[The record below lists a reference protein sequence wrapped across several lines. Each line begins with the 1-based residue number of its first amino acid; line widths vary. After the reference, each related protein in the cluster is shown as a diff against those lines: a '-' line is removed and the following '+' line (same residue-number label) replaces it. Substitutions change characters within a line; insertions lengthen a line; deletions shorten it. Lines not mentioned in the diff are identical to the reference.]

1 MSPMGP
7 EDSIEGVAD
16 VTRAYE
22 RAHFDEQPP
31 AHVDRAILAAARRR
45 RGPRLAAFV
54 PAFALAA
61 TVVLSF
67 SLVLRSG
74 MFGSGRVEAPVARD
88 PAPVTEVRQ
97 SSDRTDQDLPRDT
110 ELDTLSPG
118 AGFVDAPQE
127 EGLPSTPTPRR
138 ERAVNEPAP
147 AAIQERAQPAVPDAN
162 PSSAATANFEAPSVQ
177 GPRASPT
184 LEAELEESAVLRST
198 VAGGTVEDCR
208 TTGSGS
214 PAEWLECISRQLA
227 RGSEDIAR
235 AELDTFAQTHPD
247 YPLPEGLQALR
258 EP

>member
-22 RAHFDEQPP
+22 SAHFDEQPP

-45 RGPRLAAFV
+45 RGPRLASFV

-74 MFGSGRVEAPVARD
+74 MLGSGRVEAPVARD
-88 PAPVTEVRQ
+88 PVPATEVRQ
-97 SSDRTDQDLPRDT
+97 NNDRADQDSPRDDR

-118 AGFVDAPQE
+118 TGFVDAPQE
-127 EGLPSTPTPRR
+127 EGLPSTPTLRR
-138 ERAVNEPAP
+138 ERALNEPAP
-147 AAIQERAQPAVPDAN
+147 AAIQESAQPDAD
-162 PSSAATANFEAPSVQ
+162 PGAATTANFEAPSVQ

-184 LEAELEESAVLRST
+184 LEAEMEESSVLRST
-198 VAGGTVEDCR
+198 VAGGTAEDCG
-208 TTGSGS
+208 TTSSGS
-214 PAEWLECISRQLA
+214 PAEWLECISGQLA

-247 YPLPEGLQALR
+247 YPLPERLQALR